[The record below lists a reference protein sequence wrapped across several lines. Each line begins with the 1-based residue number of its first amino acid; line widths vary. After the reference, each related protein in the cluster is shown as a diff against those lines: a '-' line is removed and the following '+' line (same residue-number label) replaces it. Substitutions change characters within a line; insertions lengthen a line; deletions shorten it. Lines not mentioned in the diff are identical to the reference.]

1 MPSRKESIRDLAW
14 WSSDTG
20 DPLTTAVLCMQNK
33 QVARLC
39 NMIRADSRE
48 FQADGR
54 VLRLKQYIS
63 SDVRPAHIDAILDA
77 LAANTRV
84 EVLYIQNFEWVSAA
98 EISAMRRLRQ
108 AHATQVHHRS
118 H

>member
-1 MPSRKESIRDLAW
+1 
-14 WSSDTG
+14 
-20 DPLTTAVLCMQNK
+20 MQNK

-39 NMIRADSRE
+39 NLIRADSRE

-84 EVLYIQNFEWVSAA
+84 EVLYIQNFEWVSTA
-98 EISAMRRLRQ
+98 EISAMRRLWQ
-108 AHATQVHHRS
+108 THATQVHHKSQYQRDPCEPS
-118 H
+118 GPAIVAAQGEV

>member
-1 MPSRKESIRDLAW
+1 
-14 WSSDTG
+14 
-20 DPLTTAVLCMQNK
+20 
-33 QVARLC
+33 
-39 NMIRADSRE
+39 MIRADSRQ

-84 EVLYIQNFEWVSAA
+84 EVLYIQNFEWVGGFKM
-98 EISAMRRLRQ
+98 SAMQRLRP
-108 AHATQVHHRS
+108 AHASSVHHRS
-118 H
+118 RLRCPS

>member
-1 MPSRKESIRDLAW
+1 
-14 WSSDTG
+14 
-20 DPLTTAVLCMQNK
+20 MQNK

-39 NMIRADSRE
+39 AMIRADSRE

-84 EVLYIQNFEWVSAA
+84 EVLYIQNFEWVSLP
-98 EISAMRRLRQ
+98 EIASL
-108 AHATQVHHRS
+108 HHL
-118 H
+118 